1 MRPEAVP
8 FKMADRTFDG
18 YVHAM
23 RVHVLVLRD
32 CTTFVPVGYADLLR
46 KSTALAATLPLSRPA
61 PGIEVSLVS
70 AGKTRNVT
78 GIGGIQLRCDAVA
91 RPGMRSDLVLVPALD
106 PDVVAH
112 LELNRSVVPWLRRSY
127 ESGASVASACT
138 GAFLLAE
145 AGLLD
150 GRSATTHWAFRD
162 LFRARYPRV
171 QLRPEAI
178 IVDQGRVV
186 TAGGATSFLSLTLY
200 MVERLLGAEV
210 ARAASKMFLVDVNKS
225 PQSAYAMFATQKT
238 HGDEAILRA
247 QDLLERDLAKAPS
260 VPELAR
266 RVAMSPRNF
275 VRRFHHATGNSPREY
290 IQRLRIEAA
299 KHALEG
305 TPRQL
310 AAVAGAVGYRDLV
323 AFRRLF
329 QRWTGLS
336 PSEYRGRYGPR
347 SAPAM
352 VRDAGRSRSR
362 AARNLLI

>member
-1 MRPEAVP
+1 MNVAGAPL
-8 FKMADRTFDG
+8 KMADRTFEG
-18 YVHAM
+18 YVRAM

-46 KSTALAATLPLSRPA
+46 KSIALAATLPQARPA
-61 PGIEVSLVS
+61 PAIEVSLVS
-70 AGKTRNVT
+70 AGRTRAVT
-78 GIGGIQLRCDAVA
+78 GIGGIHLRCDAVA

-106 PDVVAH
+106 PDVLAR
-112 LELNRSVVPWLRRSY
+112 LALNRSVVPWLRRVY
-127 ESGASVASACT
+127 DGGATVASACT

-150 GRSATTHWAFRD
+150 GRSATTHWAFQD

-186 TAGGATSFLSLTLY
+186 TAGGATSFLSLALY
-200 MVERLLGAEV
+200 LVERLLGAEV

-247 QDLLERDLAKAPS
+247 QDLLERDLASCPS

-275 VRRFHHATGNSPREY
+275 VRRFQHATGNSPRDY

-299 KHALEG
+299 KRVLEHA
-305 TPRQL
+305 PRQL
-310 AAVAGAVGYRDLV
+310 AAVASAVGYRDLV

-329 QRWTGLS
+329 HRWTGLS
-336 PSEYRGRYGPR
+336 PSDYRGRYGPR
-347 SAPAM
+347 TAPAT
-352 VRDAGRSRSR
+352 VRASDRRQRR
-362 AARNLLI
+362 AAPTPPT